1 MPDKKEER
9 SKMELIPGV
18 TKEDYSD
25 YVLYFIESLSDE
37 LKLEIRN
44 KLVTVCYGAD
54 QAQLPSKIYSYRATV
69 KEFIKRYKTNNDA
82 SEDRKKGMIGEL
94 LVHVILEIEGRFT
107 TASPFFNMEE
117 RSFKKGF
124 DVALFESRTNEL
136 WIAEV
141 KSGKK
146 QKQQANV
153 SSAIVGLIN
162 TAKNDLKGRLSEQ
175 NTSLWLNAINAAKIS
190 MSSGSHQK
198 EAVIKLLEQCA
209 DDAVDENS
217 SSNTFNVVLSST
229 LFHPMSERM
238 KASKVGQKHSKV
250 VKENLFKKV
259 CVMAV
264 QKETFEAVYDFLES
278 EANDEV

>member
-1 MPDKKEER
+1 MNIKKER
-9 SKMELIPGV
+9 STLKLISGV
-18 TKEDYSD
+18 TKENYSD
-25 YVLYFIESLSDE
+25 YMLYFIEDLSDE
-37 LKLEIRN
+37 LKVEIRN
-44 KLVTVCYGAD
+44 RLVAICYGAD
-54 QAQLPSKIYSYRATV
+54 QSQSSSKIYSYRATV
-69 KEFIKRYKTNNDA
+69 KEFVKRYKTSNDV

-124 DVALFESRTNEL
+124 DVALFESGTNEL

-146 QKQQANV
+146 QKQQRNV
-153 SSAIVGLIN
+153 SSAIIGLIN
-162 TAKNDLKGRLSEQ
+162 TAKNDLKVRLNEQ
-175 NTSLWLNAINAAKIS
+175 NTNLWLNAINAAKVS

-198 EAVIKLLEQCA
+198 DAVIKLLEQCA
-209 DDAVDENS
+209 DDAVDENNA
-217 SSNTFNVVLSST
+217 SNTFNVVLSGT
-229 LFHPMSERM
+229 LFHPISERM
-238 KASKVGQKHSKV
+238 EAAKIGKKYTNV

-259 CVMAV
+259 FVMTI
-264 QKETFEAVYDFLES
+264 QKETFEAVYDFLER